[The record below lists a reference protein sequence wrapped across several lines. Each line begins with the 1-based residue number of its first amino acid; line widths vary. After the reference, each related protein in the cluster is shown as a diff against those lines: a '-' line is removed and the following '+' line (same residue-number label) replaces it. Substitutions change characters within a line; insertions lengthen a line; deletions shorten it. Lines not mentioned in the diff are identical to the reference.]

1 MKQKI
6 FILGPDS
13 EQEYRGKEKS
23 DTMSMTALITH
34 ALDF

>member
-23 DTMSMTALITH
+23 DTMTALITH